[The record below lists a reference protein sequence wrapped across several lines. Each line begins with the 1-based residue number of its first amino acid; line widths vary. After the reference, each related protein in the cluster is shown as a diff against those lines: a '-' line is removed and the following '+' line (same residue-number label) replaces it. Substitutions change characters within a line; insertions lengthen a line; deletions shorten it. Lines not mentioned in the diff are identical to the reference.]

1 MMGTPAARG
10 RWRLISLGVGV
21 ALFAAVLAGSD
32 LKGVWELLSRFQWRF
47 GMVFLFYIVIF
58 GLDTLGWKF
67 AMRPQVQSRIP
78 WSRLFR
84 VRLAGE
90 AVNYVTP
97 AASIGGEPVKA
108 WILSRRHGVPM
119 EEGMASVVVAKTTF
133 TLSMLIFAAL
143 GLWVMLA
150 TQPLSSKLM
159 AWVWVV
165 LPGLSGLTLLFVLVQ
180 FLQPFERGS
189 RFLSRWMPVWFWK
202 LSDRVRRWDEEIVS
216 FYRQSPGSVFWS
228 LGFHF
233 LGWLAGAVEVYLIL
247 HFLNLPVS
255 WATAFSLEAL
265 WVLLRSGAFLI
276 PASLGASEGF
286 LLLICGALGLG
297 AIPGLALGLIRRAR
311 EVAWTGL
318 GLLEFSRG

>member
-1 MMGTPAARG
+1 MSPARG
-10 RWRLISLGVGV
+10 GWRWVGLGVGLG
-21 ALFAAVLAGSD
+21 LFGWVLAASD
-32 LKGVWELLSRFQWRF
+32 LKGVWALLTDFRWRF
-47 GMVFLFYIVIF
+47 GMVFLFYVVIF

-67 AMRPQVQSRIP
+67 ALQPRVQSRIP
-78 WSRLFR
+78 WNRLFR
-84 VRLAGE
+84 IRLAGE

-108 WILSRRHGVPM
+108 WILSRRYGVPM
-119 EEGMASVVVAKTTF
+119 QEGVASVIVAKTTF
-133 TLSMLIFAAL
+133 TLSMLLFVTL
-143 GLWVMLA
+143 GLVVALA
-150 TQPLSSKLM
+150 TQPSSSRLL

-165 LPGLSGLTLLFVLVQ
+165 LPSLSLLLALFVLVQ
-180 FLQPFERGS
+180 FLQPFRRLERAV
-189 RFLSRWMPVWFWK
+189 SRWLPESLRKTAEKVHEW
-202 LSDRVRRWDEEIVS
+202 DREIIS
-216 FYRQSPGSVFWS
+216 LYRKSPGSVLCS

-247 HFLNLPVS
+247 HFLHLPVS

-286 LLLICGALGLG
+286 LLLICSGLG
-297 AIPGLALGLIRRAR
+297 VSAITGLALGLIRRAR

-318 GLLEFSRG
+318 GLLEFSRGT

>member
-1 MMGTPAARG
+1 MFTERAR
-10 RWRLISLGVGV
+10 WKWLSLGLGV
-21 ALFAAVLAGSD
+21 ALFTAVLAGSD
-32 LKGVWELLSRFQWRF
+32 LKGVWGLLSQFQWRF

-58 GLDTLGWKF
+58 GFDTLGWKF
-67 AMRPQVQSRIP
+67 ALRPQAQSRIP

-84 VRLAGE
+84 ARLAGE

-97 AASIGGEPVKA
+97 AASVGGEPVKA
-108 WILSRRHGVPM
+108 WILSRRHGVPIQ
-119 EEGMASVVVAKTTF
+119 EGIASVVIAKTTF
-133 TLSMLIFAAL
+133 TLSMLLFVAI
-143 GLWVMLA
+143 GLAVALA
-150 TQPLSSKLM
+150 TQPPSSKLM

-165 LPGLSGLTLLFVLVQ
+165 LPGLSGLVVLFVLVQ
-180 FLQPFERGS
+180 FLQPFR
-189 RFLSRWMPVWFWK
+189 RLVRAISRWMPEGLRK
-202 LSDRVRRWDEEIVS
+202 AAERAHEWDSEIVS
-216 FYRQSPGSVFWS
+216 FYRQSPGSVLWS

-255 WATAFSLEAL
+255 WATALSLEAL

-286 LLLICGALGLG
+286 LLLICGSLGVS

-318 GLLEFSRG
+318 GLLEFSRGT